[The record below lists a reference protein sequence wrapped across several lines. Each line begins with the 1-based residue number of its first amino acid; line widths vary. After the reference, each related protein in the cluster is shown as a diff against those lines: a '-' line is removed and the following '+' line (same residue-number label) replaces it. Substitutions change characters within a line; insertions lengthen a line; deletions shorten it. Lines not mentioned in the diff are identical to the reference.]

1 MCRKGLIFLC
11 LLLLSMM
18 AQAQP
23 VLQLKESR
31 ISVRSARARHLLPH
45 YGLPMRSDG
54 QMDGFIRL
62 QQGRWQG
69 ADTREDAPKWYALD
83 LHPDSLRCPEALIP
97 VWEEARRWASEKPLS
112 PTTVV
117 YGPRKDGWFLALCRR
132 TQSALGWKSIAFL
145 VPAAG
150 CPPGSVYQVSVSVN
164 RIESLT
170 GYNLFTT
177 LPSHLQEIVEEM
189 TSAELF
195 CPFQEFDSQE
205 LPERD
210 LELEFEVE
218 HDDGLDQW

>member
-54 QMDGFIRL
+54 QM
-62 QQGRWQG
+62 
-69 ADTREDAPKWYALD
+69 
-83 LHPDSLRCPEALIP
+83 
-97 VWEEARRWASEKPLS
+97 
-112 PTTVV
+112 
-117 YGPRKDGWFLALCRR
+117 
-132 TQSALGWKSIAFL
+132 
-145 VPAAG
+145 
-150 CPPGSVYQVSVSVN
+150 SVSVN

-170 GYNLFTT
+170 GCNLFTT